1 MKATFSTCTTVWF
14 LMATVGLVAA
24 QRLEI
29 NPVRIPLD
37 GCATIRVQ
45 GLSPGARVTI
55 RGYLKDGEDQ
65 PWESRADF
73 VADAEGNVD
82 TSTQTPVSGSYK
94 DLSAMG
100 LVWSMTPT
108 KKGVERY
115 HLPHGQSQLIDFDVM
130 AGGKQV
136 ATGRL
141 EQDAFNNVRQA
152 AVDGDIHGILF
163 SPQSPG
169 RHPGILVVGGSEGG
183 VPADK
188 AAWLAS
194 HGYVALAL
202 AYFRY
207 ADLPPKLEAIPLE
220 YFGRALGWML
230 SRPDVLPDQ
239 VGVVGTSRGGELA
252 LQLAAMYPQ
261 LKAVIAYVPANVRY
275 PACCGGTSVPYAW
288 SWQGRGLAFAMPWR
302 QENPLSLINAEISV
316 EHTHGPV
323 LLIGGEDD
331 HVWPSGAMVDAIAAR
346 LKKDHFPYEVEALKY
361 KHAGHRAGRPE
372 IVPTWH
378 GVERHPVSGKPV
390 DVGGSPSGDA
400 ESSLDA
406 IPKVL
411 AFLQAALD
419 THGH

>member
-1 MKATFSTCTTVWF
+1 MNNRILIAVWF
-14 LMATVGLVAA
+14 FTASLGPVAA
-24 QRLEI
+24 QQIEI
-29 NPVRIPLD
+29 NPARIALDECTTIQVRGI
-37 GCATIRVQ
+37 T
-45 GLSPGARVTI
+45 PGAHAI
-55 RGYLKDGEDQ
+55 IQAHLKDGEDH
-65 PWESRADF
+65 PWESRAEF
-73 VADAEGNVD
+73 VADAQGIVD
-82 TSTQTPVSGSYK
+82 TSKQAPVSGSYK
-94 DLSAMG
+94 DPSAMG

-115 HLPHGQSQLIDFDVM
+115 HPPQGQPQEIDFDVIV
-130 AGGKQV
+130 GGKQV
-136 ATGRL
+136 TTARL
-141 EQDAFNNVRQA
+141 EQDAFSDFRQT
-152 AVDGDIHGILF
+152 AVDNDIHGVVF
-163 SPQSPG
+163 SPLSPG
-169 RHPGILVVGGSEGG
+169 RHPGVLVVGGSEGG

-230 SRPDVLPDQ
+230 NRSDVLPDQ

-261 LKAVIAYVPANVRY
+261 LKAVVAYVPANVRY
-275 PACCGGTSVPYAW
+275 PSCCGDTSVPYAW

-302 QENPLSLINAEISV
+302 QENPLNLINAEISV
-316 EHTHGPV
+316 EHIHGPV

-331 HVWPSGAMVDAIAAR
+331 HVWPSAAMVDAIAAR
-346 LKKDHFPYEVEALKY
+346 LKRDHFPYEVEVLKY
-361 KHAGHRAGRPE
+361 QHAGHRTARPE

-378 GVERHPVSGKPV
+378 GIERHPVSGKPV

-400 ESSLDA
+400 ESSIDA

-411 AFLQAALD
+411 AFLQAALN
-419 THGH
+419 TPAH